1 MSIDIITLEGT
12 PAEMGARHGEL
23 LAEGARAMCES
34 RIELSLKASGG
45 MSRAEVLALAGQSL
59 PVFADYAPDT
69 YAEFCGIAE
78 GAGVTREEL
87 FIGNGYTDFVDLV
100 RRQRPG
106 PSECTHFAVR
116 AQACGDGKLRVGQT
130 WDMAASAY
138 PHVVA
143 FRRLPKGAPATLTV
157 TTAGCLA
164 LIGLN
169 EHGIAVGNTNLTPH
183 DAQTGVM
190 YLAMLHTALAQSSFD
205 AAVRAFCDAPR
216 MSGHYYY
223 VAAPADNL
231 AAVET
236 TALRH
241 VFLNP
246 DARGLLAHANHYVA
260 PELVAYVEADTLSK
274 NTRGREARMWE
285 LLRATPSHDTDSLWR
300 ILQDHEA
307 PLCRHEDADNPA
319 RTCAAAVMTPADRS
333 IRMAKGYP
341 CEAQYVEATLR

>member
-1 MSIDIITLEGT
+1 MSIEIITLEGT
-12 PAEMGARHGEL
+12 PEEMGGRHGEL
-23 LAEGARAMCES
+23 LAAGARAMCES
-34 RIELSLKASGG
+34 RVELCTKAAGG
-45 MSRAEVLALAGQSL
+45 MSRAEILALAGESL
-59 PVFADYAPDT
+59 PIFAEWAPET

-106 PSECTHFAVR
+106 PSECTHFA
-116 AQACGDGKLRVGQT
+116 ACPQACADGKLRVGQT
-130 WDMAASAY
+130 WDMSASAY

-143 FRRLPKGAPATLTV
+143 FRRLPAGGPATLTV

-183 DAQTGVM
+183 DAQPGVM
-190 YLAMLHTALAQSSFD
+190 YLAMLHTALAQTSFD
-205 AAVRAFCDAPR
+205 AAVRAICDAPR

-223 VAAPADNL
+223 VAGPAGEL
-231 AAVET
+231 AAIET

-241 VFLNP
+241 TPLQP
-246 DARGLLAHANHYVA
+246 DARGLLAHANHYVD
-260 PELVAYVEADTLSK
+260 PELVAYVSRDALSK
-274 NTRGREARMWE
+274 NSTAREARMWE
-285 LLRATPSHDTDSLWR
+285 LLAATERHGTDSLWAC
-300 ILQDHEA
+300 LQDHAA
-307 PLCRHEDADNPA
+307 PLCRHEEPDSIA
-319 RTCAAAVMTPADRS
+319 RTCAAAVMTPGDRS

-341 CEAQYVEATLR
+341 CEAQYVEAALG